1 MIPTTLTL
9 HLNASQAAQLAGAC
23 AAYRAFAWQQMPPS
37 PERTQLRKAA
47 QAVQGRISA
56 LPARNSDAL
65 RLTMSE
71 EERQA
76 LRQIIRALM
85 YLQGAAAPCEERI
98 HTLGNLAGLRML
110 IERAGRSPSPP
121 LPVL

>member
-23 AAYRAFAWQQMPPS
+23 AAYRAFAWQQLPPS
-37 PERTQLRKAA
+37 PERNQLLKAA

-56 LPARNSDAL
+56 PPARNSDML
-65 RLTMSE
+65 LLMISE